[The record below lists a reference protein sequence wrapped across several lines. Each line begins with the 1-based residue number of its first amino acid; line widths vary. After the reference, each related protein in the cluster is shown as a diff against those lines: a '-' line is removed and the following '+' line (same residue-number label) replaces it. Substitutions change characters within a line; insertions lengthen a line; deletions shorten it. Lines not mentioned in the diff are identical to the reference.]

1 MKSKYLI
8 IGGLF
13 LVLTAALLVA
23 CGGKSTPC
31 PVAAPCAT
39 AGKCPTCPE
48 ALKCP
53 DPTKCPDCPPAP
65 TQAPCPTAAPCP
77 SCPEAVV
84 SDVPFAADWAASPH
98 ADKTA
103 MAFNDWNDTE
113 TKEIPTSCAKCHST
127 TGYLDFLGAD
137 GSEAGK
143 VDMAAPIG
151 TVITC
156 AACHNAA
163 TAALTEVTF
172 PSGAVLTG
180 LGPEARCMVCHQ
192 GRESKVSVDKQIN
205 ETFKVSDVDAVVA
218 PIKDDKGNDVK
229 FGFRNVHYFAA
240 AGTLYGDQVKT
251 GYEYEGKVYDIK
263 HQHVDGFTT
272 CIGCHNQ
279 HTLQIR
285 IEKCGICHD
294 GVKTVDDLQNVRE
307 PSSSKDYNGNGD
319 TAEGIALEIKG
330 MQDILYASL
339 QAYAKEVAG
348 TPLVYDASA
357 YPYFFV
363 AGADGTP
370 AKDDK
375 GANIGYNAWTARML
389 KAAYNYQ
396 VSIKDPGAFAH
407 GGKFI
412 IELLYDSIEDVNASE
427 KLTTK
432 FDVATL
438 TREDSGHFDGAAAAW
453 RHWDLT
459 DEGAPS
465 YVVEGGCAKCHSA
478 AGLPQFL
485 AEGVNTSQ
493 PAGNGLMCLT
503 CHDEAAGFPA
513 RFAVTSVVMP
523 SGKSVTFSPDD
534 KTPVDSNLCIEC
546 HQGRSSKK
554 AVDAAIATAG
564 ADPITRPMS
573 AHYLPIAAVWF
584 GTDAQVAYE
593 YDDDGQTYVGANT
606 HPILDNKPGCVGCHD
621 THNGEYNF
629 EVCTACHAGFE
640 NVDDIRFPTDTT
652 DWDGDGDVKEGI
664 RFEVRHLRDA
674 LYAQIQAYAKDT
686 IKTAIVFDSNA
697 YPYWFVDANSDGQHG
712 EDETTGYNVFD
723 AALLKATYNYG
734 FFANKN
740 PGVFVHNAKYSIQV
754 IHDTIKDLGGDVT
767 KYTRP

>member
-23 CGGKSTPC
+23 CSGKSTPC
-31 PVAAPCAT
+31 PAAAPCPT
-39 AGKCPTCPE
+39 AGKCPTCPD
-48 ALKCP
+48 APKCP
-53 DPTKCPDCPPAP
+53 DPVKCPDCPPAP
-65 TQAPCPTAAPCP
+65 TQAPCPTAEPCP
-77 SCPEAVV
+77 SCPEGIVA
-84 SDVPFAADWAASPH
+84 PFEADWAGSGH
-98 ADKTA
+98 ADTTA

-113 TKEIPTSCAKCHST
+113 TKEVPASCARCHST
-127 TGYLDFLGAD
+127 PGYLDYLGAD

-143 VDMAAPIG
+143 VDKAAPIG
-151 TVITC
+151 SVITC
-156 AACHNAA
+156 EVCHNTAA
-163 TAALTEVTF
+163 IALTEVTF

-192 GRESKVSVDKQIN
+192 GRASKATVDKAITDFN
-205 ETFKVSDVDAVVA
+205 ATDPDAVVA
-218 PIKDDKGNDVK
+218 PISNADGTKTV
-229 FGFRNVHYFAA
+229 FGFKNIHYFAA
-240 AGTLYGDQVKT
+240 GATMYGDQVKG
-251 GYEYEGKVYDIK
+251 GYQYDGKVYDAK
-263 HQHVDGFTT
+263 FAHTEGMDT
-272 CIGCHNQ
+272 CIDCHNQ
-279 HTLQIR
+279 HTLQWR
-285 IEKCGICHD
+285 TEKCQICH
-294 GVKTVDDLQNVRE
+294 GENGASRETFKNIRE
-307 PSSSKDYNGNGD
+307 PSSAKDYDGD
-319 TAEGIALEIKG
+319 GDVTEGIAMEITG
-330 MQDILYASL
+330 LQEILYASL
-339 QAYAKEVAG
+339 QAYGKEVAG
-348 TPLVYDASA
+348 TPVVYDVAA
-357 YPYFFV
+357 YPYFFA
-363 AGADGTP
+363 AGADGAP

-375 GANIGYNAWTARML
+375 GANVAYNTWTPRML

-396 VSIKDPGAFAH
+396 VSIKDPGSYAH
-407 GGKFI
+407 GGKYI

-438 TREDSGHFDGAAAAW
+438 AREDAGHFNGAAAAW

-465 YVVEGGCAKCHSA
+465 YMVEGGCAKCHSA

-493 PAGNGLMCLT
+493 PAGNGLSCLT

-534 KTPVDSNLCIEC
+534 KTPVDSNLCVEC

-554 AVDAAIATAG
+554 AVDATITKAAG
-564 ADPITRPMS
+564 APITRPMS
-573 AHYLPIAAVWF
+573 AHYLPAAAVWF

-593 YDDDGQTYVGANT
+593 YDGLTYVGANT
-606 HPILDNKPGCVGCHD
+606 HVAVDNKPGCVGCHNV
-621 THNGEYNF
+621 HSGEVKV
-629 EVCTACHAGFE
+629 ELCMTCHTGIE

-652 DWDGDGDVKEGI
+652 DWDGDGDVKEGV
-664 RFEVRHLRDA
+664 RNEYRHLRDA
-674 LYAQIQAYAKDT
+674 LNVQIQTYAKDT
-686 IKTAIVFDSNA
+686 VKTAIVFDSNA
-697 YPYWFVDANSDGQHG
+697 YPYWFVDANGDGKHDA
-712 EDETTGYNVFD
+712 DETTSYNVFD

-740 PGVFVHNAKYSIQV
+740 PGVGTHNAKYAIQV
-754 IHDTIKDLGGDVT
+754 IYDTIKDLGGDVT